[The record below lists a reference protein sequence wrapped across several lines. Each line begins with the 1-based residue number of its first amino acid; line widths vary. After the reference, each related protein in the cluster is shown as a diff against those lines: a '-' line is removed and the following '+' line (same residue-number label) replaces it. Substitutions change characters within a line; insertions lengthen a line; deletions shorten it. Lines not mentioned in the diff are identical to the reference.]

1 MSIAPPRNMRIRET
15 PIRVRKG
22 KVILRKNS
30 GEHNTEILP
39 NHQFQSSFGNQSAEI
54 VALSDEQILHKKQF
68 HMQK

>member
-1 MSIAPPRNMRIRET
+1 MSIGPPRNMRIRET

-39 NHQFQSSFGNQSAEI
+39 SHQLQLSFGNQSAEI
-54 VALSDEQILHKKQF
+54 VALSDEQILQKKQF

>member
-30 GEHNTEILP
+30 GEHNTELLP
-39 NHQFQSSFGNQSAEI
+39 SHQLQSSFGN
-54 VALSDEQILHKKQF
+54 
-68 HMQK
+68 